1 MFSTRDSRITS
12 SAVLAALTFGAAQ
25 AAAAVPH
32 WLTQQGRLTNSDG
45 SPVNGRVRFVFEIVD
60 ENEAL
65 VWSEQQPSITVEDGY
80 FSARLGEW
88 VELLPELF
96 RSGSEYFLRVTVNGE
111 EMKPAQPLG
120 SVPFAFLAENAE
132 NVVGGSVDAS
142 SISVRG
148 QPVINEMG
156 EWVGPALPSPAHA
169 GVGKGDPTREVMAQ
183 CHLEDPALA
192 EWEMYATALTLKP
205 VGDQSLG
212 VVVHGT
218 FWPQSSTACVIPCYQ
233 IGNQEPMTA
242 DFSWAKYGFSYGYPY
257 YVDGNLTVVPQGN
270 AEIQVG
276 LCAAMAEP
284 PGYLGESTV
293 FALATVDD
301 SDQ

>member
-1 MFSTRDSRITS
+1 MFGKQDGKITS

-32 WLTQQGRLTNSDG
+32 WLTQQGRLTNADG

-80 FSARLGEW
+80 FSARLGESGR
-88 VELLPELF
+88 LSPELF
-96 RSGSEYFLRVTVNGE
+96 TSGSEYFLRVTVNGE
-111 EMKPAQPLG
+111 EMTPAQPLG

-148 QPVINEMG
+148 QPVIDEDG
-156 EWVGPALPSPAHA
+156 QWVGPALPSPAHA
-169 GVGKGDPTREVMAQ
+169 GVGRGDPEREVTAQ
-183 CHLEDPALA
+183 CNVGDPSLA
-192 EWEMYATALTLKP
+192 EWEMYATALTLRP
-205 VGDQSLG
+205 VGNQNLS

-218 FWPQSSTACVIPCYQ
+218 FWPQSSTACIIPCYQ
-233 IGNQEPMTA
+233 IGNHEPTPA
-242 DFSWAKYGFSYGYPY
+242 DLSWAHWGSSSGYSPF
-257 YVDGNLTVVPQGN
+257 YVDGELTVVPQGN
-270 AEIQVG
+270 SEIQVG
-276 LCAAMAEP
+276 LCAAMSSP

-301 SDQ
+301 E